1 MVRLAEA
8 YSLGMEIR
16 ASMQP
21 HPGLRIHPVQRLWLA
36 AERCSLARLRSLAQ
50 WIHPRYQKAPH
61 LLIGERG
68 EFEALFYLRRAGF
81 QVVERRW
88 RAPDLRGDID
98 LIAWE
103 GDTLVCVEVKTR
115 TARDLTPALS
125 AVDDVKRRILRDL
138 AKAYQRTI
146 PRNPE
151 GQTLLR
157 FDVVS
162 VYLLEGKVECEILR
176 SAFPLIPDQTRNA
189 NREYGV

>member
-1 MVRLAEA
+1 MTSTEFRLNPV
-8 YSLGMEIR
+8 
-16 ASMQP
+16 AS
-21 HPGLRIHPVQRLWLA
+21 LWLA
-36 AERCSLARLRSLAQ
+36 TQHRALHHLRVLAQ
-50 WIHPRYQKAPH
+50 RVHPRYRKAPH
-61 LLIGERG
+61 LLTGERG
-68 EFEALFYLRRAGF
+68 EFEALFYLRRLGF

-103 GDTLVCVEVKTR
+103 GPTLVCAEVKTR

-138 AKAYQRTI
+138 AQAYRRTI

-151 GQTLLR
+151 VKTLLR

-162 VYLLEGKVECEILR
+162 VYLFNEKVECEILR
-176 SAFPLIPDQTRNA
+176 GAFSLYPGTARNQDS
-189 NREYGV
+189 RYGV

>member
-1 MVRLAEA
+1 MA
-8 YSLGMEIR
+8 
-16 ASMQP
+16 
-21 HPGLRIHPVQRLWLA
+21 QRM
-36 AERCSLARLRSLAQ
+36 
-50 WIHPRYQKAPH
+50 HPRYEKAPH
-61 LLIGERG
+61 LLVGERG
-68 EFEALFYLRRAGF
+68 ELEALFYLRRLGF

-103 GDTLVCVEVKTR
+103 AGTLVCVEVKTR

-138 AKAYQRTI
+138 AKAYRRTI
-146 PRNPE
+146 PRNPD

-162 VYLLEGKVECEILR
+162 VYLLENTVECEILR
-176 SAFPLIPDQTRNA
+176 SAFPFYPDTTRNA
-189 NREYGV
+189 DWGYGV

>member
-1 MVRLAEA
+1 MQ
-8 YSLGMEIR
+8 IR
-16 ASMQP
+16 QP
-21 HPGLRIHPVQRLWLA
+21 EQTKPTPRISSIERLWLA
-36 AERCSLARLRSLAQ
+36 GQHRSLHHLRSLGQ
-50 WIHPRYQKAPH
+50 KIHPRYQKAPH

-68 EFEALFYLRRAGF
+68 EFEALFYLRRLGF

-88 RAPDLRGDID
+88 HAPDLRGDID

-103 GDTLVCVEVKTR
+103 GSTLVCVEVKTR

-138 AKAYQRTI
+138 VKAYRRTI
-146 PRNPE
+146 PRDPE

-162 VYLLEGKVECEILR
+162 VYLLQEKVECEILR
-176 SAFPLIPDQTRNA
+176 SAFPLYPDATRNSDSG
-189 NREYGV
+189 YGV

>member
-1 MVRLAEA
+1 
-8 YSLGMEIR
+8 MEIR
-16 ASMQP
+16 QP
-21 HPGLRIHPVQRLWLA
+21 EQVKPTYRINLIERLWLA
-36 AERCSLARLRSLAQ
+36 SQHRGLHHLRTLAQ
-50 WIHPRYQKAPH
+50 RVHPRYQKAPH

-68 EFEALFYLRRAGF
+68 EFEALFYLRRLGF
-81 QVVERRW
+81 RVVERRW

-138 AKAYQRTI
+138 AKAYRRTI

-151 GQTLLR
+151 GQTLVR

-162 VYLLEGKVECEILR
+162 VYLLGGKIECEILR
-176 SAFPLIPDQTRNA
+176 NAFPLYPETTRHPDSG
-189 NREYGV
+189 YGV

>member
-1 MVRLAEA
+1 MQ
-8 YSLGMEIR
+8 IR
-16 ASMQP
+16 QP
-21 HPGLRIHPVQRLWLA
+21 EQPAPRQRTHPIERIWLSTQQRALHHLRD
-36 AERCSLARLRSLAQ
+36 LAQ
-50 WIHPRYQKAPH
+50 RVHPRYARAPH
-61 LLIGERG
+61 LLVGERG
-68 EFEALFYLRRAGF
+68 EFEALFYLRRLGF

-138 AKAYQRTI
+138 AKAYRRTI
-146 PRNPE
+146 PRNPD

-162 VYLLEGKVECEILR
+162 VYLLENTVECEILR
-176 SAFPLIPDQTRNA
+176 SAFPFYPETTRNA
-189 NREYGV
+189 DWRYGV